1 MKKDIEVYLT
11 DILNAI
17 DEIETFTKGLLW
29 KDFKKDKKTVRA
41 IERDISIIGE
51 VAYSMTKDFKEKY
64 KDIPWR
70 DIEKMRHVLIHHYDK
85 VDVKRL
91 WETVKDEI
99 PELKSK
105 IKILAD
111 KWMKLKEK

>member
-1 MKKDIEVYLT
+1 MRKNIKIYFT

-17 DEIETFTKGLLW
+17 SEIEAFTKGLSLR
-29 KDFKKDKKTVRA
+29 DFKKDKKTVRA
-41 IERDISIIGE
+41 IEREISIIGK
-51 VAYSMTKDFKEKY
+51 VAYAVTKEFKEKH

-70 DIEKMRHVLIHHYDK
+70 DIEKMRHIIIHHYDK
-85 VDVKRL
+85 VDIKIL

-105 IKILAD
+105 IKVLYD
-111 KWMKLKEK
+111 KEFT